1 MRIGYVS
8 FSHLPIQAAFLRHP
22 SLRGRPLIVG
32 GDKAGR
38 GRVVDASD
46 ECLTAGVKSGMAIR
60 EAAELAPSAV
70 ILPPDPDGD
79 TDVFG
84 RALDLLERFAEAIE
98 ENGRE
103 GAWFIPV
110 GLPVH
115 TATPRVVEERRLGAA
130 VVDGIAAAFGLD
142 TRVGIGPGK
151 FIARVAAER
160 ASSGAVEIVAT
171 SESAAYLAPLPITLL
186 PLLPRSIER
195 LKLLGISH
203 IGAFARLPSDA
214 LPHRFGPEAGLA
226 WRIAR
231 GDDDAPLIPRQR
243 PETPSMRQTFEPPIE
258 DRELLFN
265 AARALL
271 DRLSRPLQDQG
282 RVFRSLW
289 IVVGLEDGRV
299 VDQHANL
306 RAPTNDPR
314 QCLPVL
320 KSLIETFVLERSVAH
335 VAVRVEALEREPA
348 NQAELFD
355 RARAERGER
364 IARTISEIARRY
376 RGRLRRIVTGDSP
389 SSLFADRRLLLLPYE
404 PDESLDSRHLAE
416 PATRARPI
424 HLVTRG
430 RRIYLAGS
438 NAMNEAPSISGPGS
452 GRTERDEIV
461 ALHARWEADDWWPD
475 VARWTYYRVRTR
487 RGLIATLAYDHDRK
501 RWLLVESLD

>member
-8 FSHLPIQAAFLRHP
+8 FSHLPVQAAFLRHP

-79 TDVFG
+79 ADVFG

-103 GAWFIPV
+103 GAWFIPT
-110 GLPVH
+110 GLPTH
-115 TATPRVVEERRLGAA
+115 TTTPRVVEERRLGAA
-130 VVDGIAAAFGLD
+130 IVDGIAAALGLD

-160 ASSGAVEIVAT
+160 TSSGAVEIVAPA
-171 SESAAYLAPLPITLL
+171 ESAAYLAPLPITLL

-231 GDDDAPLIPRQR
+231 GGDDTPLIPRQR

-282 RVFRSLW
+282 RAFRSLRV
-289 IVVGLEDGRV
+289 VVGLEDGRV

-314 QCLPVL
+314 QCLSVL
-320 KSLIETFVLERSVAH
+320 KSLIEALASRPIRLSYLIGPEPNEASASPER
-335 VAVRVEALEREPA
+335 
-348 NQAELFD
+348 F
-355 RARAERGER
+355 
-364 IARTISEIARRY
+364 
-376 RGRLRRIVTGDSP
+376 
-389 SSLFADRRLLLLPYE
+389 RRL
-404 PDESLDSRHLAE
+404 
-416 PATRARPI
+416 PAATADGSAASSPAIAPPASSPTAVSCFCPTSPTRAWTA
-424 HLVTRG
+424 VTWPSQPSVPG
-430 RRIYLAGS
+430 RFTWSHEEDGS
-438 NAMNEAPSISGPGS
+438 IWP
-452 GRTERDEIV
+452 GRT
-461 ALHARWEADDWWPD
+461 P
-475 VARWTYYRVRTR
+475 
-487 RGLIATLAYDHDRK
+487 
-501 RWLLVESLD
+501 